1 MMMPIIRKQE
11 AEHEGETGGLVKCR
25 DVAVEKGYK
34 FITLYLIHNDQI

>member
-1 MMMPIIRKQE
+1 MMMSIIRRQE
-11 AEHEGETGGLVKCR
+11 AGREGEMGGLVKCR